1 MFLLNVLFFY
11 LNSNFMK
18 NSNIFQIKINKL
30 NKIRNFISPLENFE
44 TSESSETTENS
55 ESGNDYRFPIN
66 KVHNEINKINKL
78 NKINDY
84 FQKKFL
90 LDILLDKNINNKI
103 DLLKDKSIKTFNL
116 KEGGLYTDF
125 NTDFDTV

>member
-18 NSNIFQIKINKL
+18 KSNIFQIKINKL
-30 NKIRNFISPLENFE
+30 NKIGNFNPPPESFE
-44 TSESSETTENS
+44 TSENS

-66 KVHNEINKINKL
+66 KVHNEINKIKKL

-103 DLLKDKSIKTFNL
+103 DLLKDKSIKVFNL
-116 KEGGLYTDF
+116 KEAGLYTDF
-125 NTDFDTV
+125 DTDFDTV